1 MINHVT
7 NSLQSALSR
16 LNPTAHTAKVS
27 ALLPAASSA
36 SAKVM
41 FGSQSSEIAEIYSI
55 SPQKRVTTPAGMS
68 STQIQSLMHGVMTS
82 RPAIGFNGLGS
93 VLLSQLQDNPGDR
106 TQVLTTSQ
114 VGESAVR
121 AGQDSAVA
129 LTITTRTG
137 ATVSLNL
144 TRQSDGMAVEIK
156 TNGTLSKDEKEAI
169 AGLGEA
175 FQKALNGLAQQ
186 PPKMDLSD
194 LTKFDSSIL
203 KSVDLKTDIRSGDT
217 KLQSLNFRAD
227 DAERWVAYQDQ
238 DVSLKMT
245 SDRSQ
250 NTNLGNTL
258 QQQLTLSAYDK
269 QFDKARQDGQ
279 GNKVQMD
286 MLKSVFR
293 ALNEPT
299 AAEQSK
305 ATTPTSA
312 AIRLGS
318 NGVSHLS
325 GLNDFSLNLSQ
336 TEQTIN
342 PYRQEESKSFSY
354 QASQTTENSRLAD
367 GSGTVKQTAQAHLS
381 ASWYR
386 PLDANTPLSMNMM
399 KSSQNYVYHQLEQDS
414 LKTSSLNYNNQ
425 GQLASVGTTSQISN
439 RETVTKYVLG
449 EVIDSFMTPEEK
461 NTENLIKL
469 LKDND

>member
-7 NSLQSALSR
+7 SSLQSALSR
-16 LNPTAHTAKVS
+16 LNPTTHAAKVS
-27 ALLPAASSA
+27 AILPAASSA
-36 SAKVM
+36 SAKVI

-55 SPQKRVTTPAGMS
+55 SPQKRVTTPAGMN

-82 RPAIGFNGLGS
+82 GPSIGFNGLGS
-93 VLLSQLQDNPGDR
+93 VLLSQLQDNPGDL
-106 TQVLTTSQ
+106 TQVLTASQ
-114 VGESAVR
+114 VGESAVS

-137 ATVSLNL
+137 ATVSLSL

-156 TNGTLSKDEKEAI
+156 TSGTLSKDESEAI
-169 AGLGEA
+169 AGLGDA

-194 LTKFDSSIL
+194 LTKFDSSVL
-203 KSVDLKTDIRSGDT
+203 KSVDLKTDIRRGDT
-217 KLQSLNFRAD
+217 KLQSLNFHAD

-250 NTNLGNTL
+250 NASSGNAF

-269 QFDKARQDGQ
+269 QFDKARSDGH
-279 GNKVQMD
+279 GNKAQMD

-293 ALNEPT
+293 ALNAST
-299 AAEQSK
+299 AAEQSEAIT
-305 ATTPTSA
+305 ATNT

-318 NGVSHLS
+318 NGASHLS
-325 GLNDFSLNLSQ
+325 GLNDFSLSLSQ
-336 TEQTIN
+336 TEQSIN
-342 PYRQEESKSFSY
+342 PRRQEEKQSFSY
-354 QASQTTENSRLAD
+354 QASQTTENNRLND
-367 GSGTVKQTAQAHLS
+367 GSGAVKQTTHAHLS
-381 ASWYR
+381 ASWYKA
-386 PLDANTPLSMNMM
+386 LDANTPLSLNMK
-399 KSSQNYVYHQLEQDS
+399 KSSQNYYYHQLEQDS
-414 LKTSSLNYNNQ
+414 LKTTSLNFNGQ

-449 EVIDSFMTPEEK
+449 QVIDSFVTPEDENK
-461 NTENLIKL
+461 ENLIKL
-469 LKDND
+469 LKDNE

>member
-1 MINHVT
+1 MINPVT
-7 NSLQSALSR
+7 NSLQAALSR
-16 LNPTAHTAKVS
+16 LNPTAHAAKVS
-27 ALLPAASSA
+27 AILPAASSA
-36 SAKVM
+36 SAKVI

-55 SPQKRVTTPAGMS
+55 SPQKRVTTPAGMN
-68 STQIQSLMHGVMTS
+68 STQIQNLMHGVLTS
-82 RPAIGFNGLGS
+82 GPSIGFNGLGS
-93 VLLSQLQDNPGDR
+93 VLLAQLQDNPGDL

-137 ATVSLNL
+137 ATVSLSL

-156 TNGTLSKDEKEAI
+156 TNGTLSKDETEAI

-203 KSVDLKTDIRSGDT
+203 QSVDLKTDIRSGDI

-227 DAERWVAYQDQ
+227 DTERWVAYQDR

-250 NTNLGNTL
+250 NVNAGSAF
-258 QQQLTLSAYDK
+258 QQQLALSAYDK
-269 QFDKARQDGQ
+269 QFDKARSDGQ
-279 GNKVQMD
+279 GNKAQMD

-293 ALNEPT
+293 ALNESTP
-299 AAEQSK
+299 AEQSE
-305 ATTPTSA
+305 AAASA
-312 AIRLGS
+312 STAIRLGS
-318 NGVSHLS
+318 SGTSRLS
-325 GLNDFSLNLSQ
+325 GLNDFSLSLSQ

-342 PYRQEESKSFSY
+342 PFRQEEKQSFSY
-354 QASQTTENSRLAD
+354 QASQTTENGRLAD
-367 GSGTVKQTAQAHLS
+367 GSGTVKQTTHAHLS
-381 ASWYR
+381 ASWYK
-386 PLDANTPLSMNMM
+386 PLDASTPLSLNLM

-414 LKTSSLNYNNQ
+414 LQTTSLNFNGQ

-449 EVIDSFMTPEEK
+449 EVIESLMTPEDENK
-461 NTENLIKL
+461 ENLIKL
-469 LKDND
+469 LEDNE